1 MNEEFK
7 IEVLIKKSLKEL
19 QTAELLIQNNL
30 FNAAVSRTY
39 YAMFYAVQ
47 VLFIE
52 EKIVTSSHHG
62 MITIFS
68 KQFVKTGIFSG
79 EMGKQINKIFEM
91 RQSSDYNFD
100 FEITLDTA
108 INTLTTGKKFV
119 ETLFTYVKNKNLL

>member
-19 QTAELLIQNNL
+19 QTAELLIQNDL

-52 EKIVTSSHHG
+52 ENIVTSSHHG

-79 EMGKQINKIFEM
+79 EIGKQINKIFEM

-100 FEITLDTA
+100 FEITFDTA
-108 INTLTTGKKFV
+108 INTLNTGKSFV
-119 ETLFTYVKNKNLL
+119 ETLFTYIKNKNS